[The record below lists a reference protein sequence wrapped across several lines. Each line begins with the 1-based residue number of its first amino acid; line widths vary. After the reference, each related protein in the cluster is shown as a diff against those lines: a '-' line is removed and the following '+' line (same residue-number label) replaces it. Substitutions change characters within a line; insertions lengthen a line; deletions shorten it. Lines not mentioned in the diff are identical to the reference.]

1 MRLCVRTVGGMGS
14 RAAAA
19 LCVILLAGCG
29 GGAPERAATGRFPVD
44 AIDGENAL
52 RETADLVAIYPR
64 VSGTPGAMRA
74 AEHIAARLRS
84 VGWEAR
90 LDAFEDEAPGG
101 PTTFVNVLAEK
112 RGDGNAWI
120 VLGSHFDS
128 KAGMPEGFQGAN
140 DSGSSSGLLIEI
152 ARALA
157 NRADLP
163 FHVMLAFF
171 DGEECA
177 VRYGPND
184 GLHGSRRL
192 AAQLV
197 ESGRAAEVKAVMIL
211 DMVGDRDLT
220 ITLPRNNTPALN
232 AACLASSARLGV
244 REHFGLHAGAILDDH
259 VPFLDAGMPAA
270 AVIDFEFGTR
280 PGRNDLWHTAG
291 DTMDKLSADS
301 LSMVGRVVFEV
312 LNGLAG
318 ENP

>member
-1 MRLCVRTVGGMGS
+1 
-14 RAAAA
+14 
-19 LCVILLAGCG
+19 LLAGCG
-29 GGAPERAATGRFPVD
+29 MGDSGSPPAGRFPVD
-44 AIDGENAL
+44 ALNGDNAL
-52 RETADLVAIYPR
+52 RETAEFVAIYPR

-90 LDAFEDEAPGG
+90 LDAFEDAAPGG

-112 RGDGNAWI
+112 KGAGNSWI

-140 DSGSSSGLLIEI
+140 DSGSSTGLLIEM
-152 ARALA
+152 ARVLA
-157 NRADLP
+157 EHDDLP
-163 FHVMLAFF
+163 FHVMLAFL

-177 VRYGPND
+177 VQYGPND

-197 ESGRAAEVKAVMIL
+197 ESGRAQEVEAVVIV

-220 ITLPRNNTPALN
+220 VTLPRNNTPDLN
-232 AACLASSARLGV
+232 AALLAAATRIGV
-244 REHFGLHAGAILDDH
+244 RKHFGLYPGGILDDH
-259 VPFLDAGMPAA
+259 VPFLDAGMRAA
-270 AVIDFEFGTR
+270 DVIDFEFGTK

-291 DTMDKLSADS
+291 DTMETLSAES
-301 LSMVGRVVFEV
+301 LEIVGRVVFDM
-312 LNGLAG
+312 LNALADRDG
-318 ENP
+318 SD